1 MDLDDD
7 ANRGLPGP
15 AHDLGGDVGG
25 VAARR
30 RVPRRTARLTRVRPP
45 GKAHSPYHSI
55 RTAVHGD
62 RLAVHVVGELDVS
75 TIGALREVLLQV
87 IANDFTDLV
96 VVLSGVSFVDSTGL
110 GVLVSAH
117 KNALGRGGRL
127 DLVVDQESVM
137 KVFRIT
143 ALNQVFALHRTL
155 DAALAA

>member
-1 MDLDDD
+1 MNLDDD
-7 ANRGLPGP
+7 VDRGLLGP
-15 AHDLGGDVGG
+15 AQQTGGPPGG

-30 RVPRRTARLTRVRPP
+30 RVPWPTARLGAWVEARPRTP
-45 GKAHSPYHSI
+45 HHSI

-62 RLAVHVVGELDVS
+62 RLAIHVVGELDVS

-87 IANDFTDLV
+87 IAADFTDLV
-96 VVLSGVSFVDSTGL
+96 VVLTGVTFVDSTGL

-117 KNALGRGGRL
+117 KNVLTRGGRV